1 MFVVVVENVVVVE
14 EKLIHVKMIHDL
26 EENDFALAMEM
37 VVLAM
42 EIVLA
47 VVA

>member
-1 MFVVVVENVVVVE
+1 MLVVENVVVE
-14 EKLIHVKMIHDL
+14 EKLFHVEMIHDQ
-26 EENDFALAMEM
+26 EENDFALVMEM

>member
-1 MFVVVVENVVVVE
+1 MVVENVVVVVE
-14 EKLIHVKMIHDL
+14 EKLFHVEMIHDQ

>member
-1 MFVVVVENVVVVE
+1 MVVENVVVE
-14 EKLIHVKMIHDL
+14 EKLFHVEMIHDQ
-26 EENDFALAMEM
+26 EENDFALVMEM